1 MRTFIFTKQQIDEI
15 NGWQS
20 NDDLSKGGGANK
32 VSQQGFIGSEADYQP
47 ARPATSDEIERSL
60 TNDYFKQFGINQ
72 GRNFAPDFFTT
83 NILNEPEEDEDKKY
97 NEVNEE
103 FNNNFLNKKFKAS
116 KTDCDTMTSTHDD
129 SFVQNYK
136 SGDISLK
143 ALRQKVYNIKHGKSS
158 EDAETEKAILNAYS
172 NAKKINKSNQ
182 DANNNTMDAI
192 AKEKKYSKV
201 EEPSKKP
208 IIKYF

>member
-20 NDDLSKGGGANK
+20 DNELPNGGGASK
-32 VSQQGFIGSEADYQP
+32 VSQQGFIGSGDSYSTG
-47 ARPATSDEIERSL
+47 RPSTSDEIERSL

-72 GRNFAPDFFTT
+72 GRNFAPDFFTQ
-83 NILNEPEEDEDKKY
+83 NISRDYEEDELNKEK
-97 NEVNEE
+97 EVNEE

-116 KTDCDTMTSTHDD
+116 KTDCDTMTSTHED

-158 EDAETEKAILNAYS
+158 EDSETEKAILNAYS

-182 DANNNTMDAI
+182 TANNNTMDAI